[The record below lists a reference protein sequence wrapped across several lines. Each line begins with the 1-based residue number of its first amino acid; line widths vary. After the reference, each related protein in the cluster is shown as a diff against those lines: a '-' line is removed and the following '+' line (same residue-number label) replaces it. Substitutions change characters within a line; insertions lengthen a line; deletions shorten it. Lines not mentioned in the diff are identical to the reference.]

1 MQHDAIA
8 DQMAIG
14 RHQHPLMQHLEGAT
28 TKHHGVGVDKVF
40 WISEWA
46 GAHHR
51 AVQATERAAG
61 GDEVGL
67 VMVHFLQKICDVVW
81 PVPVVCIEKGHGV
94 HAQADGVVATDQ
106 AGC

>member
-1 MQHDAIA
+1 MQD
-8 DQMAIG
+8 
-14 RHQHPLMQHLEGAT
+14 LEGAT
-28 TKHHGVGVDKVF
+28 TKQHGVGIDEVF
-40 WISEWA
+40 WICQRA
-46 GAHHR
+46 VAHHR

-81 PVPVVCIEKGHGV
+81 PVPVVGIEEGHGV

-106 AGC
+106 AWC